1 MKIFLRKHCQESRYQ
16 VVKNW
21 IPTCFRSTIVGRKN
35 PNIRKRK
42 QNGSPKKDIKT
53 IHMTL
58 SQVSRK
64 KQFCDH
70 DGGKTLLKLPL
81 VVILQFSIS
90 YGFIGIL
97 LLLNGKYSI
106 NLLYK
111 INIMAIWQDVQRKWL
126 SNSKIYWMIQWNLLR
141 QKISIC

>member
-1 MKIFLRKHCQESRYQ
+1 
-16 VVKNW
+16 
-21 IPTCFRSTIVGRKN
+21 
-35 PNIRKRK
+35 
-42 QNGSPKKDIKT
+42 
-53 IHMTL
+53 MTL

-64 KQFCDH
+64 KQFWDH

-111 INIMAIWQDVQRKWL
+111 INIMAI
-126 SNSKIYWMIQWNLLR
+126 
-141 QKISIC
+141 